1 MIINK
6 EDVIVRNMKKVWALV
21 LTTAMALSVLSG
33 CSGSQKPEDAAAS
46 GSQEQK
52 TEEQKTE
59 GEKTEAAGNSEKE
72 TVILRMW
79 GGVPA
84 EAGPQAAC
92 DNFNELYKDKGIQ
105 VEYERFVN
113 DDTGNLKLE
122 TNLLSG
128 TGVDL
133 YMTYATDVLAKRA
146 GGNMALDLTDLMA
159 RDGFDLKQYFGNM
172 AEAYFVDGK
181 PYSIPTKLD
190 QYGIVINKD
199 MFDAAGIE
207 IPTEWTYEEFAETA
221 RKLTHGEGQDKVYG
235 MFWNSQ
241 QDLTY
246 LFTYLVAQTNG
257 GDPMYLS
264 GTETSFTDPVVVKSV
279 DLINSM
285 MNVDKTSPTHTD
297 SVTQKLS
304 QEGMF
309 LTGKSAMTVG
319 PWMVRSIKD
328 TATYPHD
335 FTTAFAPYP
344 VVEKGQRNYT
354 QGGYGDHLCINP
366 KSENIDAA
374 WEFAKWYATE
384 GMIPVVEGGRVPAAN
399 TYNPEE
405 VAKAFLNGAEDHIDL
420 DSAMKILITPAD
432 NYAVPSITNHI
443 AEVKKVATEELEKIF
458 IGQQTVEEGMAK
470 AKERADALL
479 K

>member
-1 MIINK
+1 
-6 EDVIVRNMKKVWALV
+6 MKRVKK
-21 LTTAMALSVLSG
+21 TTAILMSSLISMSVLSG
-33 CSGSQKPEDAAAS
+33 CGGAANGESVPQGNGAETNNETNTAS
-46 GSQEQK
+46 
-52 TEEQKTE
+52 EETI
-59 GEKTEAAGNSEKE
+59 
-72 TVILRMW
+72 VLRMW

-84 EAGPQAAC
+84 EAGPQQVC

-133 YMTYATDVLAKRA
+133 YMTYTPDVLAKRA
-146 GGNMALDLTDLMA
+146 GGNMALDLSELIE
-159 RDGFDLKQYFGNM
+159 RDGFDLTTYFGTM
-172 AEAYFVDGK
+172 AEAYYVDGK

-190 QYGIVINKD
+190 QYGIVVNKD
-199 MFDAAGIE
+199 MFDEAGIE
-207 IPTEWTYEEFAETA
+207 VPTEWTYDEFREIA
-221 RKLTHGEGQDKVYG
+221 KQLTHGEGQDKVYG

-246 LFTYLVAQTNG
+246 LFSYLVAQTNG

-264 GTETSFTDPVVVKSV
+264 ETESSFQDPVVLKTVTLLN
-279 DLINSM
+279 DM

-297 SVTQKLS
+297 SMTQKLS

-309 LTGKSAMTVG
+309 LTGKAAMTVG
-319 PWMVRSIKD
+319 PWIVRSIKD

-344 VVEKGQRNYT
+344 VVEAGQRNYT

-366 KSENIDAA
+366 KSEHIEAA

-384 GMIPVVEGGRVPAAN
+384 GMLPVVEGGRVPAAN
-399 TYNPEE
+399 TYDAKE
-405 VAKAFLNGAEDHIDL
+405 VAEAFLKGGEDHIDL
-420 DSAMKILITPAD
+420 DSTMNVLITPAD
-432 NYAVPSITNHI
+432 NYAVPSITSHA
-443 AEVKKVATEELEKIF
+443 AEVKKVAVEELEKIF
-458 IGQQTVEEGMAK
+458 IGQQSVEDGMAA
-470 AKERADALL
+470 AKERADAILNE
-479 K
+479 

>member
-1 MIINK
+1 MK
-6 EDVIVRNMKKVWALV
+6 RMKKATAVVMASVMTMSAL
-21 LTTAMALSVLSG
+21 AG
-33 CSGSQKPEDAAAS
+33 CSSAPKETAAPAAS
-46 GSQEQK
+46 EAG
-52 TEEQKTE
+52 TEK
-59 GEKTEAAGNSEKE
+59 AAGEAKDAPKE
-72 TVILRMW
+72 TVTLRMW

-84 EAGPQAAC
+84 EAGPQKVC

-133 YMTYATDVLAKRA
+133 YMTYTPDVLAKRA
-146 GGNMALDLTDLMA
+146 SGNMALDLTELME
-159 RDGFDLKQYFGNM
+159 RDGFELTEYFGSM
-172 AEAYFVDGK
+172 AEAYYVDGK

-190 QYGIVINKD
+190 KYGIVINKD

-207 IPTEWTYEEFAETA
+207 VPTEWTYDEFREIAK
-221 RKLTHGEGQDKVYG
+221 KLTHGEGQDKVYG

-246 LFTYLVAQTNG
+246 LFQYLVAQTNG

-264 GTETSFTDPVVVKSV
+264 ETESSFQDPVVIKTVE
-279 DLINSM
+279 LLNNM

-297 SVTQKLS
+297 SMTQKLS

-344 VVEKGQRNYT
+344 VVEEGQRNYT

-366 KSENIDAA
+366 KSEHVEEA

-384 GMIPVVEGGRVPAAN
+384 GMLPVVEGGRVPASN
-399 TYNPEE
+399 TYDPAE
-405 VAKAFLNGAEDHIDL
+405 VTKAFLSGAEDHIDAETTQ
-420 DSAMKILITPAD
+420 SVLIAPAD
-432 NYAVPSITNHI
+432 NYAVPSITNHA
-443 AEVKKVATEELEKIF
+443 AEIKKVAVEELEKIF
-458 IGQQTVEEGMAK
+458 IGQQTVEDGMAA
-470 AKERADALL
+470 AKQRADEIL
-479 K
+479 KQQ

>member
-6 EDVIVRNMKKVWALV
+6 EEVIVRNMKKVWALV

-33 CSGSQKPEDAAAS
+33 CSGSQKPEATAAS
-46 GSQEQK
+46 GSQ
-52 TEEQKTE
+52 EQKTE

-72 TVILRMW
+72 TVTLRMW

-199 MFDAAGIE
+199 MFDEAGIE
-207 IPTEWTYEEFAETA
+207 IPTDWTYEEFAETA

-241 QDLTY
+241 QDLSY
-246 LFTYLVAQTNG
+246 VFGYLVAQTNG

-264 GTETSFTDPVVVKSV
+264 ETE
-279 DLINSM
+279 NSM

>member
-6 EDVIVRNMKKVWALV
+6 EEVIVRNMKKVWALV

-33 CSGSQKPEDAAAS
+33 CSGSQKPEATAAS
-46 GSQEQK
+46 GSQ
-52 TEEQKTE
+52 EQKTE

-72 TVILRMW
+72 TVTLRMW

-199 MFDAAGIE
+199 MFDEAGIE
-207 IPTEWTYEEFAETA
+207 IPTDWTYEEFAETA
-221 RKLTHGEGQDKVYG
+221 RKLTHGEGHDKVYG

-241 QDLTY
+241 QDLSY
-246 LFTYLVAQTNG
+246 VFGYLVAQTNG

-264 GTETSFTDPVVVKSV
+264 ETETSFTDPVVVKSV

-384 GMIPVVEGGRVPAAN
+384 GMIPVVEGGRIPAAN

>member
-1 MIINK
+1 
-6 EDVIVRNMKKVWALV
+6 MKKMKRFASLGMAAIMTMSALAGCQSAPKETQPASAEGGS
-21 LTTAMALSVLSG
+21 TTA
-33 CSGSQKPEDAAAS
+33 
-46 GSQEQK
+46 
-52 TEEQKTE
+52 T
-59 GEKTEAAGNSEKE
+59 TEAAAPETKKE
-72 TVILRMW
+72 TGGEPVVLRMW

-84 EAGPQAAC
+84 EAGPQEAC

-133 YMTYATDVLAKRA
+133 YMTYTPSVLTKRA
-146 GGNMALDLTDLMA
+146 EGNMALDLTELIE
-159 RDGFDLKQYFGNM
+159 RDGFELTQYFGSM
-172 AEAYFVDGK
+172 AESFYINGL

-190 QYGIVINKD
+190 QYGIVLNKD

-207 IPTEWTYEEFAETA
+207 VPTEWTYDEFREIAK
-221 RKLTHGEGQDKVYG
+221 KLTHGEGQDKVYG

-241 QDLTY
+241 QDLCY
-246 LFTYLVAQTNG
+246 LFDYLVAQTNG
-257 GDPMYLS
+257 GDPLYVS
-264 GTETSFTDPVVVKSV
+264 ETESSFADPVVLKSV
-279 DLINSM
+279 ELLNNM

-328 TATYPHD
+328 TANYPHD
-335 FTTAFAPYP
+335 FMTAFAPYP
-344 VVEKGQRNYT
+344 VVEEGQRNFT

-366 KSENIDAA
+366 KSQNVDAA

-384 GMIPVVEGGRVPAAN
+384 GMLPVVAGGRVPASN
-399 TYNPEE
+399 TYEASE
-405 VAKAFLNGAEDHIDL
+405 VTEAFVKGAEEYLDL
-420 DSAMKILITPAD
+420 ESTQRVLITPAD
-432 NYAVPSITNHI
+432 NYAVPSITKRI
-443 AEVKKVATEELEKIF
+443 AEVKKVAVEELETIF
-458 IGQQTVEEGMAK
+458 IGQQSVEEGMAK
-470 AKERADALL
+470 AKTRADEILN
-479 K
+479 KE

>member
-1 MIINK
+1 
-6 EDVIVRNMKKVWALV
+6 MKKRKGFIAMSLV
-21 LTTAMALSVLSG
+21 SVMTLSLLTG
-33 CSGSQKPEDAAAS
+33 CQNGSQ
-46 GSQEQK
+46 
-52 TEEQKTE
+52 
-59 GEKTEAAGNSEKE
+59 GNSQSSSQGAE
-72 TVILRMW
+72 TTGNRSAKDESEDTVVLRMW
-79 GGVPA
+79 GGVPP
-84 EAGPQAAC
+84 ESGPQEVC

-128 TGVDL
+128 TGIDL
-133 YMTYATDVLAKRA
+133 YMTYALTSLAKRA
-146 GGNMALDLTDLMA
+146 QGNMALDLSGLME
-159 RDGFDLKQYFGNM
+159 RDGFEMTDYFGDM
-172 AEAYFVDGK
+172 AEAYYIDGK
-181 PYSIPTKLD
+181 PYSVPTKLD
-190 QYGIVINKD
+190 QYGIVLNKD

-207 IPTEWTYEEFAETA
+207 IPTEWDYEEFQDIAK
-221 RKLTHGEGQDKVYG
+221 KLTHGEGLDKIYG

-246 LFTYLVAQTNG
+246 LFTYMVAQTNG
-257 GDPMYLS
+257 GDPLYKS
-264 GTETSFTDPVVVKSV
+264 VTESSFDDPVVIKTVEM
-279 DLINSM
+279 IYAM

-309 LTGKSAMTVG
+309 LSGKAAMTIG

-328 TATYPHD
+328 LESYPHD

-344 VVEKGQRNYT
+344 VIEKGQRNYT
-354 QGGYGDHLCINP
+354 QGGYGDHLSINP
-366 KSENIDAA
+366 KSQNIDAA

-384 GMIPVVEGGRVPAAN
+384 GMLPVVAGGRVPASN
-399 TYNPEE
+399 TYDAQQ
-405 VAKAFLNGAEDHIDL
+405 VAETFVKGAEDYL
-420 DSAMKILITPAD
+420 DAATAKTVLIEPAD

-443 AEVKKVATEELEKIF
+443 AEINKVVVEELEKIF
-458 IGQQTVEEGMAK
+458 IGDQSVEAGMAK
-470 AKERADALL
+470 AKTRADEMLQ

>member
-6 EDVIVRNMKKVWALV
+6 EEVIVRNMKKVWALV

-33 CSGSQKPEDAAAS
+33 CSGSQKPEAAAAS

-59 GEKTEAAGNSEKE
+59 GEKTEAGGNSEKE
-72 TVILRMW
+72 TVTLRMW

>member
-1 MIINK
+1 
-6 EDVIVRNMKKVWALV
+6 
-21 LTTAMALSVLSG
+21 
-33 CSGSQKPEDAAAS
+33 
-46 GSQEQK
+46 
-52 TEEQKTE
+52 
-59 GEKTEAAGNSEKE
+59 
-72 TVILRMW
+72 MW

-84 EAGPQAAC
+84 EAGPQKVC

-133 YMTYATDVLAKRA
+133 YMTYTTDVLVKRA
-146 GGNMALDLTDLMA
+146 SGNMALDLSQLME
-159 RDGFDLKQYFGNM
+159 RDGFELTNYFGSM
-172 AEAYFVDGK
+172 AEAYYVDGK

-190 QYGIVINKD
+190 KYGIVINKD
-199 MFDAAGIE
+199 MFDAAGIPV
-207 IPTEWTYEEFAETA
+207 PTEWTFEEFREIAKT
-221 RKLTHGEGQDKVYG
+221 LTHGEGQDKVYG

-246 LFTYLVAQTNG
+246 LFQYLVAQTNG

-264 GTETSFTDPVVVKSV
+264 ETESSFQDPVVLKTVE
-279 DLINSM
+279 LLNNM
-285 MNVDKTSPTHTD
+285 MNVDMTSPTHTD
-297 SVTQKLS
+297 SMTQKLS

-319 PWMVRSIKD
+319 PWIVRSIKD

-344 VVEKGQRNYT
+344 VVEEGKRNYT

-366 KSENIDAA
+366 KSEHVEEA

-384 GMIPVVEGGRVPAAN
+384 GMLPVVEGGRVPASN
-399 TYNPEE
+399 TYDAEE
-405 VAKAFLNGAEDHIDL
+405 VTKAFLSGAEDHM
-420 DSAMKILITPAD
+420 DSESTMAVLIAPAD
-432 NYAVPSITNHI
+432 NYAVPSITNHA
-443 AEVKKVATEELEKIF
+443 AEVKKVAVEELEKIF
-458 IGQQTVEEGMAK
+458 IGQQTVEEGMAA
-470 AKERADALL
+470 AKERADEIL
-479 K
+479 KQ

>member
-1 MIINK
+1 M
-6 EDVIVRNMKKVWALV
+6 
-21 LTTAMALSVLSG
+21 
-33 CSGSQKPEDAAAS
+33 
-46 GSQEQK
+46 
-52 TEEQKTE
+52 
-59 GEKTEAAGNSEKE
+59 
-72 TVILRMW
+72 
-79 GGVPA
+79 
-84 EAGPQAAC
+84 
-92 DNFNELYKDKGIQ
+92 
-105 VEYERFVN
+105 EYERFVN

-199 MFDAAGIE
+199 MFDEAGIE
-207 IPTEWTYEEFAETA
+207 IPTDWTYEEFAETA

-241 QDLTY
+241 QDLSY
-246 LFTYLVAQTNG
+246 VFGYLVAQTNG

-264 GTETSFTDPVVVKSV
+264 ETETSFTDPVVVKSV